1 MYMTNRDGRFGRTE
15 WYAIGM
21 QPLADG
27 MPNATHAADI
37 EVQVGIV
44 EVYRS
49 SFEDIYLFE
58 HS

>member
-15 WYAIGM
+15 WYATGM

-44 EVYRS
+44 GIPYVY
-49 SFEDIYLFE
+49 L
-58 HS
+58 